1 LNIADYIAIILV
13 AVLVIAGIKRGFVR
27 SVFTLGSLILSLI
40 LSLTLY
46 PVVSDFMA
54 ESVLGDYVRLNVY
67 KALDAE
73 EEPETVEE
81 AGETLNLP
89 ESIRSSIQN
98 VTNDAV
104 SSVKESI
111 AESTV
116 TIALKLVGILLVFLL
131 VRILLWVIQKLLDIV
146 SHLPVLRS
154 ANKFLGGLI
163 GMVYGV
169 MLVYII
175 LAVFTFT
182 TTLQAM
188 NKPTQLILESKYV
201 SNMYHQNIILDFMK

>member
-104 SSVKESI
+104 SSKDMC
-111 AESTV
+111 ST
-116 TIALKLVGILLVFLL
+116 
-131 VRILLWVIQKLLDIV
+131 
-146 SHLPVLRS
+146 
-154 ANKFLGGLI
+154 
-163 GMVYGV
+163 
-169 MLVYII
+169 
-175 LAVFTFT
+175 
-182 TTLQAM
+182 
-188 NKPTQLILESKYV
+188 
-201 SNMYHQNIILDFMK
+201 